1 MSSCLCGA
9 MTPLLDETE
18 LQGQDQYMAVH
29 QQFHCPGVLDSCLL
43 SSALL
48 FGLLSKG
55 DTQ

>member
-9 MTPLLDETE
+9 MTPLLHETE
-18 LQGQDQYMAVH
+18 LQGQDQYMAEH